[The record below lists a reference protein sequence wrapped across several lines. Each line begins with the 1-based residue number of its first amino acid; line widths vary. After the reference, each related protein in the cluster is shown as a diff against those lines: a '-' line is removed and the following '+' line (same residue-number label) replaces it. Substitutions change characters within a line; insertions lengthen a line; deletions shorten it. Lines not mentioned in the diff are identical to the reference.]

1 MIKFDWN
8 SFFTNILAVVLG
20 IFITFWIQ
28 GIIDRKHEKKEVLS
42 ALELVKEELIN
53 NTDNLKDVINII
65 NSEKSAA
72 QSLQGYIGNIDQCS
86 VDSLVVWNAYLGNE
100 YFFTVTNDA
109 LELLKSSSLFQK
121 INDKGLA
128 LGIIKAY
135 DYLEADSKA
144 FNTHEEYKISI
155 FMDANTDK
163 MKNASLVSDGPDFL
177 RAFYS
182 TPEAQYC
189 LKSIIELSED
199 SFLSSSVPEI
209 EATIASLTSRMK

>member
-28 GIIDRKHEKKEVLS
+28 GIIDRKQERKEVMS

-65 NSEKSAA
+65 NSERSSA

-121 INDKGLA
+121 INDKSLA

-155 FMDANTDK
+155 FMDANTEK